1 MKRRT
6 HQFKLIG
13 RYQNGGAGAVT
24 QTLAAGDQ
32 VLLKIMKLA
41 KGKEVLDSIEA
52 AGNRTA
58 GKRNRWMTKNHP

>member
-13 RYQNGGAGAVT
+13 RNQNGGAGAVT
-24 QTLAAGDQ
+24 QILAAGNQ

-41 KGKEVLDSIEA
+41 NGKRVLGIVEA
-52 AGNRTA
+52 AGNGTA
-58 GKRNRWMTKNHP
+58 GKRNHWVTKNHP